1 MPRKRAPAKTGRP
14 PAIPYDLRKSHI
26 PRIPHPG
33 DAGSGEDPTG
43 DYIPAAAKKQIE
55 TMQERQASFGLPAP
69 KKSSSSLQRLRE
81 EINNKKS
88 QKQKTTSNTVIS
100 TPANKSFAWIDI
112 IIIKSYTAGF

>member
-43 DYIPAAAKKQIE
+43 GYIPAAAKKQIE
-55 TMQERQASFGLPAP
+55 TMQERQASF
-69 KKSSSSLQRLRE
+69 QRHQGVE
-81 EINNKKS
+81 SVEYA
-88 QKQKTTSNTVIS
+88 IS
-100 TPANKSFAWIDI
+100 EDHRGWQ
-112 IIIKSYTAGF
+112 AGVLFWQ